1 MFAAAI
7 ENGMDTEGI
16 IAMVKD
22 LPQQTGIN
30 LVKVKGTSRGTRGG
44 ACWAAPWA
52 WPRPVGECVRST

>member
-7 ENGMDTEGI
+7 GNGMDMDTEGI

-44 ACWAAPWA
+44 AC
-52 WPRPVGECVRST
+52 